1 MKYLEYD
8 TGYSGAVEELLLK
21 GGQLF
26 SGDSKDGCHVV
37 NRGSICSTFWEPFS
51 NKKGKV
57 IEACHT
63 FGYEPY
69 AMTGGRLS
77 RKILDEIVCLDFK
90 DTRYS
95 DVYRNIAKDGGH
107 WHYQHCDVGRQGY
120 VIEIDLEAAYMC
132 QFLRLP
138 SMLLA
143 NANDFKPDN
152 GAMQRLRDIMPIFPK
167 WLRLQLLGV
176 IASHSRQTLTREKIG
191 EDWQLKRSISSSIT
205 YGEAF
210 NAVHRAILRVY
221 KIMKEI
227 HNISG
232 EYCVRIHTD
241 SFCLKSDTP
250 KEILIRIADF
260 LERNEQPTNIKAYG
274 NSYFFD
280 LNSGIIGK
288 KLIGSKIEVSNN
300 LKEIGFKQS
309 RKDTDLDLENT
320 WSHIIDRIKEGMR
333 ERERVAVNYE
343 QCKLQ
348 WYSQLTSEPE
358 YF

>member
-8 TGYSGAVEELLLK
+8 TGYSGAVEALLQS

-57 IEACHT
+57 IEACLT

-69 AMTGGRLS
+69 AMTGGRLC
-77 RKILDEIVCLDFK
+77 RKILDEIVGLQFEG
-90 DTRYS
+90 TRYS
-95 DVYRNIAKDGGH
+95 DVYRDIAKDGKH
-107 WHYQHCDVGRQGY
+107 WHYQHCDIGRQGY
-120 VIEIDLEAAYMC
+120 VIEIDLDAAYMT
-132 QFLRLP
+132 QYLRLP

-152 GAMQRLRDIMPIFPK
+152 GAMNRLRDIMPLFPK
-167 WLRLQLLGV
+167 WLRVQLLGV
-176 IASHSRQTLTREKIG
+176 LASHSRQTLTRMKIG
-191 EDWQLKRSISSSIT
+191 DNWQLKRSISSSIT

-210 NAVHRAILRVY
+210 NSAHRAILRVY
-221 KIMKEI
+221 KIMQEI
-227 HNISG
+227 HRLAG

-241 SFCLKSDTP
+241 SFCLKSKTP
-250 KEILIRIADF
+250 KHILIDISSF
-260 LERNEQPTNIKAYG
+260 LERNEQPSNIKAYG

-288 KLIGSKIEVSNN
+288 KLIGAKLEVSNN
-300 LKEIGFKQS
+300 LKEVGFKQS
-309 RKDTDLDLENT
+309 RNDTDLDLENT
-320 WSHIIDRIKEGMR
+320 WGHVVERIKEGMR
-333 ERERVAVNYE
+333 ERDKIPFAYE
-343 QCKLQ
+343 QAKLR
-348 WYSQLTSEPE
+348 WSESE